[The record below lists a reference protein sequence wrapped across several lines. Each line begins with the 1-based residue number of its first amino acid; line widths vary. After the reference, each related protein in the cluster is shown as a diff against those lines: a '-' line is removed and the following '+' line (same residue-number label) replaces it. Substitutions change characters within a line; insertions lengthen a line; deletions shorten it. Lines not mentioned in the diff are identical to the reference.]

1 MKRYIPAVLAAA
13 LIAGLT
19 ACEGGAP
26 GAPPAAEVSSETPSA
41 TPTPAHAS
49 RPVPNV
55 AGKKFPEAYEIL
67 TAAGFYGYAY
77 GTDGK
82 KWTSTPDESVAVA
95 STKPAAGTVTDTED
109 IEIHVG
115 LTEAENAAAVKTKT
129 DAAKAAADA
138 QVKSDND
145 AYMAA
150 NAPKPTGLAATLP
163 KQFPGYPLIV
173 HGSRLDYRVASW
185 FEGKLVNDQVVALIP
200 GVYTPYN
207 PNVKDLL
214 AYYEIGG
221 DGDSIMRQKYMPETG
236 GAGWSGVL
244 PGPEEPN

>member
-13 LIAGLT
+13 LVVELT
-19 ACEGGAP
+19 ACGVGVSATAP
-26 GAPPAAEVSSETPSA
+26 TTEVSSETPSA
-41 TPTPAHAS
+41 TPTPPHAS

-55 AGKKFPEAYEIL
+55 AGKKFAEAYKIL
-67 TAAGFYGYAY
+67 TEAGFYGYAY

-82 KWTSTPDESVAVA
+82 KWTTTPDETAVVA

-115 LTEAENAAAVKTKT
+115 LTEAENAAAVKAKT
-129 DAAKAAADA
+129 DVAKAAADA
-138 QVKSDND
+138 KVKSDND

-173 HGSRLDYRVASW
+173 HGSTLDYRVANW
-185 FEGKLVNDQVVALIP
+185 FKGKLVNDQVVALIP

-221 DGDSIMRQKYMPETG
+221 DGDSIMRQQYMPETG
-236 GAGWSGVL
+236 GSGWPGVL
-244 PGPEEPN
+244 PGPEEPK